1 MLRAG
6 LGFHGSGLG
15 FKGLGFRGLGVR
27 GQGLGFKG
35 LGSKAD
41 EVPLWATS
49 KAHQYKTR
57 NLWIHLV
64 RTFGPFGC

>member
-27 GQGLGFKG
+27 GQGLGFN
-35 LGSKAD
+35 LIIGSHCHATSRTVAVQNS
-41 EVPLWATS
+41 VPL
-49 KAHQYKTR
+49 QGF
-57 NLWIHLV
+57 HLGYV
-64 RTFGPFGC
+64 VYM